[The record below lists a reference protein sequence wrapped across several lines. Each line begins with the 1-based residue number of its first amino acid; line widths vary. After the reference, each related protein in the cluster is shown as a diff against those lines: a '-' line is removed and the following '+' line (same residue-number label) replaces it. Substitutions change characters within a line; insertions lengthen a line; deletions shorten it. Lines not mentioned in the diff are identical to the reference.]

1 VRGSGTPAKTTE
13 PFEFTGLHAQKPVLQ
28 VHNLQT
34 RFFTRAGVVFA
45 VDGVTFEVGEGE
57 TLGIVGESG
66 CGKSVTATSIMRLI
80 PSPPGRIV
88 GGSILLSYDGKTVD
102 LVSMPDDHL
111 REVRGNVV
119 SMIFQ
124 DPMTSLNPVYSI
136 GNQLMEPLMLH
147 LKLGK
152 DEARER
158 AIDLLKRVGIPGAED
173 RIDAYP
179 HQFSGGMRQRVMIAI
194 ALACNP
200 KLLIADEPTTALDV
214 TIQAQILDL
223 MMGLNRDLGTAV
235 VLITHDLGV
244 VAEVCQ
250 RVIVMYAGRIVE
262 QGYARDL
269 YANPQHPYTQG
280 LLKSVPAI
288 GDKVKDPLVPIGG
301 LPPDL
306 VSPPEG
312 CRFRARCPRRQ
323 ARCEETPPLR
333 ESAPNQWSACWFPGP
348 VARPVQE
355 TPVGAAAS

>member
-1 VRGSGTPAKTTE
+1 MSAAETATAATNIP
-13 PFEFTGLHAQKPVLQ
+13 GLRAEKPVLK
-28 VHNLQT
+28 VHDLHTQ
-34 RFFTRAGVVFA
+34 FFTRAGVVFA

-88 GGSILLSYDGKTVD
+88 KGSIELTNDGKTVD
-102 LVSMPDDHL
+102 LVTMPSDEL
-111 REVRGNVV
+111 RTVRGNVV

-124 DPMTSLNPVYSI
+124 DPMTSLNPVYTV

-147 LKLGK
+147 LHMSK

-158 AIDLLKRVGIPGAED
+158 AIDLLKRVGIPAAED
-173 RIDAYP
+173 RIDSYP
-179 HQFSGGMRQRVMIAI
+179 HQFSGGMRQRVMIAM

-223 MMGLNRDLGTAV
+223 MMGLNRDLGTAIIM
-235 VLITHDLGV
+235 ITHDLGV
-244 VAEVCQ
+244 VAEVCK

-262 QGYARDL
+262 QGYAREL
-269 YANPQHPYTQG
+269 FANPQHPYTQG
-280 LLKSVPAI
+280 LLRSVPAI
-288 GDKVKDPLVPIGG
+288 GDRVKDPLVPIGG

-306 VSPPEG
+306 LAPPAG
-312 CRFRARCPRRQ
+312 CRFKSRCPRRQ
-323 ARCEETPPLR
+323 QKCEETPELR
-333 ESAPNQWSACWFPGP
+333 ETEPNQWAACWFPGP
-348 VARPVQE
+348 SAPATGE
-355 TPVGAAAS
+355 EG

>member
-1 VRGSGTPAKTTE
+1 MRGSGAPAKTTE
-13 PFEFTGLHAQKPVLQ
+13 AFEFTGLHAEKPVLQ
-28 VHNLQT
+28 VHDLQT

-88 GGSILLSYDGKTVD
+88 GGQILLSYDGKTVD
-102 LVSMPDDHL
+102 LVSMPDDQL
-111 REVRGNVV
+111 RDVRGNVV

-147 LKLGK
+147 LGLNK
-152 DEARER
+152 EAARER

-179 HQFSGGMRQRVMIAI
+179 HQFSGGMRQRVMIAM

-223 MMGLNRDLGTAV
+223 MMGLNRDLGTAI

-244 VAEVCQ
+244 VAEVCR

-269 YANPQHPYTQG
+269 FANPQHPYTQG

-306 VSPPEG
+306 LSPPQG

-323 ARCEETPPLR
+323 AKCGETPLLR

-348 VARPVQE
+348 ANEITDDAPIV
-355 TPVGAAAS
+355 AAAS

>member
-1 VRGSGTPAKTTE
+1 MSVENVAAPATDF
-13 PFEFTGLHAQKPVLQ
+13 PGLRAEKPVLK
-28 VHNLQT
+28 VHDLHTQ
-34 RFFTRAGVVFA
+34 FFTRAGVVYA
-45 VDGVTFEVGEGE
+45 VDGVSFEVGEGE

-80 PSPPGRIV
+80 PSPPGKIV
-88 GGSILLSYDGKTVD
+88 KGSIELTHDGKTVD
-102 LVSMPDDHL
+102 LVQMPTERL
-111 REVRGNVV
+111 REVRGNIV

-124 DPMTSLNPVYSI
+124 DPMTSLNPVYTV

-147 LKLGK
+147 LNMNKT
-152 DEARER
+152 EARDR
-158 AIDLLKRVGIPGAED
+158 AIDLLKRVGIPGAES
-173 RIDAYP
+173 RIDSYP
-179 HQFSGGMRQRVMIAI
+179 HQFSGGMRQRVMIAM

-223 MMGLNRDLGTAV
+223 MLGLNRDLGTAIIM
-235 VLITHDLGV
+235 ITHDLGV

-280 LLKSVPAI
+280 LLRSVPSI
-288 GDKVKDPLVPIGG
+288 GDTVKDPLVPIGG

-306 VSPPEG
+306 LAPPAG
-312 CRFRARCPRRQ
+312 CRFKSRCPRRQ
-323 ARCEETPPLR
+323 AKCEETPLLR
-333 ESAPNQWSACWFPGP
+333 ETAPDQWAACWFPGP
-348 VARPVQE
+348 SAP
-355 TPVGAAAS
+355 TPAGEEG